1 MHDSSENAPEQH
13 FMRDF
18 ERMKT
23 NFLFTNVG
31 AAKREMDEVASVVD
45 ESEDTLDVQDVEDLR
60 ALSESMYEGL
70 ATIRET
76 HENEESRLPAFFVT
90 LTQLSVRDSLP
101 RAALAAEKGRQDLKE
116 GLSIRK
122 KTRNS
127 LF

>member
-1 MHDSSENAPEQH
+1 
-13 FMRDF
+13 
-18 ERMKT
+18 MKT

-31 AAKREMDEVASVVD
+31 AAKREMDEVASVVA
-45 ESEDTLDVQDVEDLR
+45 ELEDTSDVQDVEDLR
-60 ALSESMYEGL
+60 ELSEYEEL

-90 LTQLSVRDSLP
+90 LSQLSVRDSLP

-122 KTRNS
+122 KLVTRC
-127 LF
+127 FDCKRFGH